1 LQRLQEDVIAMRDH
15 RIRELE
21 REQQRPDAIGRE
33 LHQRVLGYV
42 ARRVGSR
49 EDAEDIA
56 QEVMLRIHRHSA
68 ELVHVERMSA
78 WVYRVAGN
86 AITDHYRRAARREVP
101 SGQAADVPE
110 PEPDTAASAWM
121 EPDTDQLRQQLAA
134 CLAPLVERLSASY
147 RHALELTELN
157 GISQT
162 EAAPR
167 LGLSVSG
174 MKTRVQRARGQ
185 LRDRLLECCQVELD
199 RRRSVT
205 DIRPRADGCE
215 TCGAH
220 PR

>member
-1 LQRLQEDVIAMRDH
+1 MLESN
-15 RIRELE
+15 IRELE
-21 REQQRPDAIGRE
+21 REPQRPDAIRRE
-33 LHQRVLGYV
+33 LHQQVLRYV

-56 QEVMLRIHRHSA
+56 QEVMLRIHHHRA
-68 ELVHVERMSA
+68 ELLHVERMSA
-78 WVYRVAGN
+78 WVYRIAGN

-110 PEPDTAASAWM
+110 AEPDTAAPAWM
-121 EPDTDQLRQQLAA
+121 EPGTDQLRQNLAA
-134 CLAPLVERLSASY
+134 CLAPLVERLSPSY
-147 RHALELTELN
+147 RHALELADLE

-185 LRDRLLECCQVELD
+185 LRDRLLECCHVELD

-205 DIRPRADGCE
+205 EIRPRGDGCE
-215 TCGAH
+215 ICGTH

>member
-1 LQRLQEDVIAMRDH
+1 MRESK
-15 RIRELE
+15 IRELG
-21 REQQRPDAIGRE
+21 RGHQRPDAIGRE
-33 LHQRVLGYV
+33 LHQQVLGYV

-68 ELVHVERMSA
+68 EVVHVERMSA
-78 WVYRVAGN
+78 WVYRIAGN

-101 SGQAADVPE
+101 SGHAADVPE

-121 EPDTDQLRQQLAA
+121 EPNTDQLRQQLAS
-134 CLAPLVERLSASY
+134 CLTPLIERLSASY
-147 RHALELTELN
+147 RQALELADLG

-185 LRDRLLECCQVELD
+185 LRSRLLECCRVELD

-205 DIRPRADGCE
+205 EFRPRGDGCE

>member
-1 LQRLQEDVIAMRDH
+1 LQRLQEDAVAMRESK
-15 RIRELE
+15 IRELE

-33 LHQRVLGYV
+33 LHQQVLGYV

-78 WVYRVAGN
+78 WVYRIAGN

-101 SGQAADVPE
+101 SGHAEDVPE
-110 PEPDTAASAWM
+110 PELDTVASAWM
-121 EPDTDQLRQQLAA
+121 EPDTDQLRQQLAS
-134 CLAPLVERLSASY
+134 CLTPLVERLSASY
-147 RHALELTELN
+147 RQALELAHLE

-185 LRDRLLECCQVELD
+185 LRNRLLECCHVELD

-205 DIRPRADGCE
+205 EIRPRGDGCE

>member
-1 LQRLQEDVIAMRDH
+1 LQRLQEEVVAMRDYKV
-15 RIRELE
+15 RELE
-21 REQQRPDAIGRE
+21 QRPDAIGRE
-33 LHQRVLGYV
+33 LHQQVLGYV

-68 ELVHVERMSA
+68 ELVHVERMGA
-78 WVYRVAGN
+78 WVYRIAGN
-86 AITDHYRRAARREVP
+86 AITDHYRRAARRELP
-101 SGQAADVPE
+101 FGHAADVPE
-110 PEPDTAASAWM
+110 PEPHLAAPAWI
-121 EPDTDQLRQQLAA
+121 EPGTEQLRQNLAA

-147 RHALELTELN
+147 RHALELTELE

-174 MKTRVQRARGQ
+174 MKARVQRARGQ
-185 LRDRLLECCQVELD
+185 LRERLLECCHVELD

-205 DIRPRADGCE
+205 EIRPRGDGCE
-215 TCGAH
+215 TCGVH
-220 PR
+220 VQ

>member
-1 LQRLQEDVIAMRDH
+1 MREST
-15 RIRELE
+15 IREPE
-21 REQQRPDAIGRE
+21 REQQPPKAIGRE

-68 ELVHVERMSA
+68 ELVHVEQISA
-78 WVYRVAGN
+78 WAYRIAGN
-86 AITDHYRRAARREVP
+86 AITDHYRRAARRELP
-101 SGQAADVPE
+101 AGHAADVPE
-110 PEPDTAASAWM
+110 PEPDTAAPAWI
-121 EPDTDQLRQQLAA
+121 EPDSDQLRQQLAA
-134 CLAPLVERLSASY
+134 CLAPLVERLSPSY
-147 RHALELTELN
+147 RHALELADLE

-185 LRDRLLECCQVELD
+185 LRDRLLECCHVELD

-205 DIRPRADGCE
+205 EIRPRGDRCE
-215 TCGAH
+215 TCGTH

>member
-1 LQRLQEDVIAMRDH
+1 MRDNK
-15 RIRELE
+15 IRELE
-21 REQQRPDAIGRE
+21 REQQRPAAIRRE
-33 LHQRVLGYV
+33 LHEQVLGYV

-68 ELVHVERMSA
+68 ELLHVERMSA
-78 WVYRVAGN
+78 WVYRIAAN
-86 AITDHYRRAARREVP
+86 TITDHYRRAGRREVP
-101 SGQAADVPE
+101 WGHADDVPE
-110 PEPDTAASAWM
+110 PAPDTAASAWM
-121 EPDTDQLRQQLAA
+121 EPDTDQLRQQLAS
-134 CLAPLVERLSASY
+134 CLGPLVERLSPSY
-147 RHALELTELN
+147 RHALELTDLE
-157 GISQT
+157 GFSQT

-174 MKTRVQRARGQ
+174 IKARVQRARGQ
-185 LRDRLLECCQVELD
+185 LRDRLLECCHVELD

-205 DIRPRADGCE
+205 EIRPRGDGCE